1 MRHRTRLISLLT
13 VCALLVVPLVV
24 LAQDGETEQY
34 TSPDG
39 FLTLSYPAGW
49 VAQESDFLY
58 GATIVNSQDAL
69 DAMGELEEE
78 AAIPSGTVI
87 VEVTLAS
94 LETFQT
100 FGMPMEEGMAP
111 EDMLGVFLDFVT
123 SPEGGPP
130 PAEGTAEAGMDMT
143 AEPSMDASDMAATEE
158 PSMMMT
164 AEAGME
170 MTAEPGMEMGMPV
183 AGEIQ
188 TVEFEDGR
196 TAAWAQVEYP
206 GSSSDAYLLYEV
218 GEGVYGVVNVFT
230 AEGELT
236 DDIINTAVQIAA
248 SVQFAGT
255 PDLLVMQAPD
265 VEQSD
270 VDPGTLDGNALV
282 DERCTTCHTRERID
296 AQDKDEAGWTET
308 VDRMISY
315 GAELDS
321 AERQAVIDYLVE
333 TH

>member
-1 MRHRTRLISLLT
+1 MRHRTRFISLLA
-13 VCALLVVPLVV
+13 VCALLAVPLVV

-49 VAQESDFLY
+49 VAQQSDFLY
-58 GATIVNSQDAL
+58 GVTIVNSQDAA
-69 DAMGELEEE
+69 DAMGAMEDEG
-78 AAIPSGTVI
+78 AIPSGAVI
-87 VEVTLAS
+87 VEVTLAA
-94 LETFQT
+94 LETFQM

-111 EDMLGVFLDFVT
+111 EDMLSVFLDFVT

-143 AEPSMDASDMAATEE
+143 AEPPMESSDMAATED
-158 PSMMMT
+158 PSMM
-164 AEAGME
+164 
-170 MTAEPGMEMGMPV
+170 MTAEPGMEMGMPS

-188 TVEFEDGR
+188 TTEFEDGR
-196 TAAWAQVEYP
+196 PAAWAQVEYP
-206 GSSSDAYLLYEV
+206 GSESDAYLIYEV
-218 GEGVYGVVNVFT
+218 GDGVYAVVNVFT

-236 DDIINTAVQIAA
+236 DDLIDTAVQIAA
-248 SVQFAGT
+248 SVQFTGT
-255 PDLLVMQAPD
+255 PDLLVMQAPE
-265 VEQSD
+265 VEESD
-270 VDPGTLDGNALV
+270 VDPSTLDGNALV
-282 DERCTTCHTRERID
+282 DERCTVCHTRERID

-315 GAELDS
+315 GSDLDS

>member
-78 AAIPSGTVI
+78 AATPSGTVI

-130 PAEGTAEAGMDMT
+130 PAEGTAEAGMDVT
-143 AEPSMDASDMAATEE
+143 TDATEME
-158 PSMMMT
+158 ASATEDPSMMMT
-164 AEAGME
+164 AEAGMD
-170 MTAEPGMEMGMPV
+170 MGMPS

-206 GSSSDAYLLYEV
+206 GSESDAYLLYEV

-248 SVQFAGT
+248 SVQFTGT